1 LSRRT
6 CRRNERRKSIRWSR
20 YVTNSF
26 PEKEIEMS
34 AWSKINSW
42 FRNTTQ
48 RSASENEMDAE
59 LRHHIEARAEDF
71 VREGAS
77 REQALRRARLEFG
90 AVDKTKEECREARG
104 VSFIENAAQDLR
116 YAFRTLRKNPGF
128 TAVAVITLAAGIGAN
143 TAIFSVIDGV
153 LLRPLGYPQPDRIVR
168 IWQTDDK
175 DRLGNLSDPNFT
187 DLQQQ
192 NRSLQTMAE
201 YAAYPVSMSG
211 GSEPTRA
218 IGAVVSKDFFSTMRT
233 EPFIGRSF
241 AQDERH
247 VGAARTAIVNYGY
260 WQRYL
265 GASTDFSRMR
275 LHIEGDDYSVIGV
288 MPAGFNFPTDAAVW
302 IPRELEAP
310 RNSRTALNWH
320 GLGRLRDGVTLAQ
333 AQADLQSIAAT
344 LKKQYVDDT
353 WMTGAAVRTLQD
365 SMVGPM
371 RPALFAISG
380 GAAFLL
386 LVGCAN
392 IASLLLAQIAARKR
406 ELAVRVA
413 LGAGR
418 SRLVSQFL
426 VETLLLSLLGAAA
439 GIPLALWG
447 VAILPRLAPPTLAL
461 KENIGVNWTVLAFAL
476 GVAIVVAVVLGL
488 VAAVRASGANPQT
501 ALAEGGRT
509 GSPSASG
516 QRTRRVLVVA
526 QVAITLILLAG
537 AGLLGRSFLQLLDVQ
552 GGFHP
557 ENVVAAR
564 FSPPP
569 SATDADKPRE
579 VQFLDNAL
587 AKLRS
592 VPGVTEVG
600 LTGSVPPSGQ
610 TANGTFI
617 LMNGIAPPK
626 SMDEF
631 GNLAKDPARLGDAEY
646 CVVSEGYFRALQI
659 PLVRGRLFH
668 DSDTIDA
675 PHVAIISEALARA
688 KWPDSDPIGQTIE
701 FGNMDSDTRIM
712 SIVGVVGDV
721 RMDGP
726 TAPQSPLIYTN
737 YRQRPQGADTYNLL
751 VRTEQPPAAIISTA
765 RGIFHD
771 LDPTLPVEFST
782 VSDEVSKWYADR
794 RFTLLLL
801 GVFAATALLIA
812 AVGIYGVIAY
822 AVSQRTQEI
831 GVRVALGAQRSHIM
845 NLVLGQGF
853 RLVIIGV
860 VAGLAG
866 AFVLTRFL
874 SAMLFNVKSY
884 DPLTFAAV
892 ALLLAAVAM
901 LASSVPAR
909 RAMRVDPIVA
919 LRYE

>member
-1 LSRRT
+1 
-6 CRRNERRKSIRWSR
+6 
-20 YVTNSF
+20 
-26 PEKEIEMS
+26 MS
-34 AWSKINSW
+34 AWSRFSSW
-42 FRNTTQ
+42 IRNTMQ
-48 RSASENEMDAE
+48 RSASENEMDSE
-59 LRHHIEARAEDF
+59 LRFHIEARAEHFMRD
-71 VREGAS
+71 GAS
-77 REQALRRARLEFG
+77 HEDALRRARLEFG
-90 AVDKTKEECREARG
+90 AIDKAKEECREARG
-104 VSFIENAAQDLR
+104 VSFLENASQDLC
-116 YAFRTLRKNPGF
+116 YAVRTLRKNPGF
-128 TAVAVITLAAGIGAN
+128 TAAAVITLAAGIGAN

-153 LLRPLGYPQPDRIVR
+153 LLRPLAYPQPDRIVR

-175 DRLGNLSDPNFT
+175 GHLSNLSDPDFT

-192 NRSLQTMAE
+192 NRSLQSMAE
-201 YAAYPVSMSG
+201 YAAYPASISG
-211 GSEPTRA
+211 AAEPTRA
-218 IGAVVSKDFFSTMRT
+218 TAAIVSKDFFSTMRV

-241 AQDERH
+241 AQDEQH
-247 VGAARTAIVNYGY
+247 VGAARTAIMSYGY

-288 MPAGFNFPTDAAVW
+288 MPSGFNFPPDASAW
-302 IPRELEAP
+302 IPRELDAP
-310 RNSRTALNWH
+310 LTSRTALNWH
-320 GLGRLRDGVTLAQ
+320 GLGRLRDGITLAR
-333 AQADLQSIAAT
+333 AQTDLQSIAAAQ
-344 LKKQYVDDT
+344 KKQYGDAT
-353 WMTGAAVRTLQD
+353 WMSGAEVRTLQE
-365 SMVGPM
+365 SMVGSI
-371 RPALFAISG
+371 RPALLAISG
-380 GAAFLL
+380 AAGFLL

-392 IASLLLAQIAARKR
+392 VASLLLAQIAARRR

-476 GVAIVVAVVLGL
+476 GVAMLVAVALGL
-488 VAAVRASGANPQT
+488 VAAVRASGANPQS

-564 FSPPP
+564 FSPSP
-569 SATDADKPRE
+569 SATGADKLRE
-579 VQFLDNAL
+579 VQFLDNTL
-587 AKLRS
+587 AKLRR

-610 TANGTFI
+610 TSNGTFI
-617 LMNGIAPPK
+617 VMNGIAPPE
-626 SMDEF
+626 SMEEF
-631 GNLAKDPARLGDAEY
+631 GALAQDATRVGDAEY

-659 PLVRGRLFH
+659 PLVRGRLFQ

-675 PHVAIISEALARA
+675 PHVAVISEALARL
-688 KWPDSDPIGQTIE
+688 KWPHANPIGQPIE
-701 FGNMDSDTRIM
+701 FGNMDGDTRLM
-712 SIVGVVGDV
+712 TIVGIAGDV
-721 RMDGP
+721 RIDGP
-726 TAPQSPLIYTN
+726 TSPPTALIYTN

-751 VRTEQPPAAIISTA
+751 VRTEQPPDAIISTA
-765 RGIFHD
+765 RGLLHD

-782 VSDEVSKWYADR
+782 VSEEVSNWYADR
-794 RFTLLLL
+794 RFMLMLLA
-801 GVFAATALLIA
+801 VFAATALLIA
-812 AVGIYGVIAY
+812 AVGIYGAIAY
-822 AVSQRTQEI
+822 AVTQRTQEI
-831 GVRVALGAQRSHIM
+831 GVRVALGAQRSNIM

-853 RLVIIGV
+853 RLVLIGV

-866 AFVLTRFL
+866 AFALTRFL

-901 LASSVPAR
+901 LASYVPAR